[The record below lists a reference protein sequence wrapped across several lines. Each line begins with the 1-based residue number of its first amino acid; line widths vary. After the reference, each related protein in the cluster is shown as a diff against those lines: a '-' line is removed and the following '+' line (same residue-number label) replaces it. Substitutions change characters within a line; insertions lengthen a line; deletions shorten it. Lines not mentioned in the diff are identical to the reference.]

1 MPAKAIDNSATGC
14 LILIVPTAFL
24 LAFLFV
30 AWPVLLALVVVSA
43 GWNMWQY
50 YQWQQLSKQIN
61 PMFNQ
66 LILQNLGRVTVLDL
80 AMKANLPGEIAK
92 RYLDTKTKEFAAR
105 TREYE
110 DIGTVYYFITVS
122 TLGSIFDESE
132 PPKEPKGELPA
143 SNAPEILEPLPWEGP
158 SHTQSLSSAKEEVA
172 EPPTKKQT
180 ASQFIIQ
187 SELAKRLEVHSSTV
201 YKRRSDPDFP
211 AWTRNRDPDG
221 IAWAFS
227 PETKEFYPLEH
238 PPKEN
243 S

>member
-30 AWPVLLALVVVSA
+30 AWPVLLALVVGSA

-61 PMFNQ
+61 PIFNQ
-66 LILQNLGRVTVLDL
+66 LIQINLGRVTVVDL

-143 SNAPEILEPLPWEGP
+143 SNAPEILEPLPWVGQDR
-158 SHTQSLSSAKEEVA
+158 TQSLTSAKEEV
-172 EPPTKKQT
+172 EPPIKNQT

-187 SELAKRLEVHSSTV
+187 SELAKRLDVHSSTV
-201 YKRRSDPDFP
+201 YKRRSEPDFP

-227 PETKEFYPLEH
+227 PETKEFYPLE
-238 PPKEN
+238 PLPKEN